1 MYLLITFIPEKDSEK
16 VIDSLFNAGA
26 GKFSKYDRAGFI
38 CKGIGRFRPC
48 ENANPYI
55 GKIGSDEFV
64 SEIRFE
70 TIVQDNLVD
79 DVIKELRKVHPYEE
93 PAIYLL
99 KIDDKS
105 FEQV

>member
-16 VIDSLFNAGA
+16 VIDAIFRSGA
-26 GKFSKYDRAGFI
+26 GKFSNYDRAGFI

-55 GKIGSDEFV
+55 GKIGNDEFV

-70 TIVQDNLVD
+70 TIVEDELVD
-79 DVIKELRKVHPYEE
+79 DVIKALRKAHPYEE

-99 KIDDKS
+99 KIYDKS
-105 FEQV
+105 FENV